1 MATLIFMRV
10 LCALGWGFVCRLLVT
25 RVRRTAVTSFSSCD
39 KVLSYLCG
47 WFLCTTIANDSSASQ
62 SKDPVV
68 VAGGPFVDGISDI
81 FYVFVNL
88 DSFGEATKSKN
99 SKIDV
104 KKNGIWQHFDFLGEI
119 RISQGSRI
127 WGQRVASA
135 SPLWT

>member
-1 MATLIFMRV
+1 MGWSGGAIEAGRGFFHCLWLWLVV
-10 LCALGWGFVCRLLVT
+10 LA
-25 RVRRTAVTSFSSCD
+25 
-39 KVLSYLCG
+39 
-47 WFLCTTIANDSSASQ
+47 
-62 SKDPVV
+62 
-68 VAGGPFVDGISDI
+68 DGISDV

-99 SKIDV
+99 SKIEV